1 MDLLIYGSYGYTG
14 DLIADAAA
22 DRGHDPT
29 LAGRNER
36 KVTDQAAELGFDHRV
51 FDLTDTEAVHDAL
64 DAHDAVLNCAGPFI
78 QTYEPLVEACIET
91 GTHYLDI
98 TGEIAVFQAIAE
110 YDDAASEAGV
120 MLMPGVGFD
129 VVPTDCLA
137 AHLNERLPAATHI
150 ALGFD
155 AMAGISPGTAK
166 TVIDSLDELGYVRED
181 GLLES
186 VPAAHNT
193 RRIDFGRG
201 RMGAITIPWGDVST
215 AYRTTGI
222 ENITVYTAVPGV
234 ARLLMRSS
242 DLLAPVFEL
251 PGVTDTLQDLVRTAV
266 EGPDEATR
274 EHTNCYVWG
283 EASNGEERVV
293 SRLVTPNTY
302 TLTVDAALLIA
313 RRVLDG
319 EWEAGYGTPGGV
331 YGPDLVLEI
340 DGVERTDEEPVR
352 VVSG

>member
-14 DLIADAAA
+14 DLIADTAA

-36 KVTDQAAELGFDHRV
+36 KVADQAAELGFDHRV
-51 FDLTDTEAVHDAL
+51 FDLDDTGAVHDAL
-64 DAHDAVLNCAGPFI
+64 DAHDAVLNCAGPFV

-98 TGEIAVFQAIAE
+98 TGEIVVFQAIAE

-137 AHLNERLPAATHI
+137 AHLHERLPEATHL

-166 TVIDSLDELGYVRED
+166 TVIDSLDEPGYVREG

-201 RMGAITIPWGDVST
+201 EKSAATIPWGDLVT
-215 AYRTTGI
+215 AYHTTGI
-222 ENITVYTAVPGV
+222 ENVEVYTALPEP
-234 ARLLMRSS
+234 AIWAMRASRPFTPLLSLPPLKSGLELLVDTTVSGPSERERETGRS
-242 DLLAPVFEL
+242 F
-251 PGVTDTLQDLVRTAV
+251 
-266 EGPDEATR
+266 
-274 EHTNCYVWG
+274 VWG
-283 EASNGEERVV
+283 EASTAEGERAV
-293 SRLVTPNTY
+293 SRLETPETY
-302 TLTVDAALLIA
+302 ALTVETALEIA
-313 RRVLDG
+313 GRVLDG
-319 EWEAGYGTPGGV
+319 DAPEGFQTPAGA
-331 YGPDLVLEI
+331 YGPDLILSI
-340 DGVERTDEEPVR
+340 DGTERHDE
-352 VVSG
+352 